1 ELDQSR
7 VRAEARVS
15 ELQEELTS
23 AQAELEEHQ
32 LGDDR
37 LTAAL
42 AERDTAL
49 ATAPQLEAEL
59 SQEREERGSLTIES
73 ENAARHADELDKAV
87 ATERARAD
95 ELDRTIATERARSEE
110 LEQSRARTEGRVSE
124 LEGELSRAQ
133 AELEE

>member
-1 ELDQSR
+1 LEQSR
-7 VRAEARVS
+7 VRAEARVN

-32 LGDDR
+32 LGGDR

-49 ATAPQLEAEL
+49 ATAAQLEAEL
-59 SQEREERGSLTIES
+59 SQEREERGSLRAES
-73 ENAARHADELDKAV
+73 KTAARHADELDKAV

-95 ELDRTIATERARSEE
+95 ELD
-110 LEQSRARTEGRVSE
+110 QSRT
-124 LEGELSRAQ
+124 
-133 AELEE
+133 